1 MEDFVPQVRLDLER
15 EHLNKVFA
23 DCLVK
28 YIDILGRKGCSRTSL
43 EYCKFLL
50 SISPLTDPYGS
61 LLRFDFYALRAHEYQ
76 LLIDF
81 VRRLPQEL
89 H

>member
-1 MEDFVPQVRLDLER
+1 MPQVRLDLER

-50 SISPLTDPYGS
+50 SISPFNDPYGS

-89 H
+89 Y